1 MNIVIF
7 SYTQKGCETAKKVQ
21 DLLSFEECVCFTTE
35 RLAGR
40 NPGFSVLTKP
50 SSELYG
56 TLFDSKDLLIFVGA
70 AGIAVRS
77 IAPFVKDKT
86 TDPAV
91 LCIDELG
98 RFVIS
103 LLSGHI
109 GGANEAALLIAE
121 GLNAVPVITTATDIN
136 QKFSVDAWATKN
148 GFILSSMK
156 AAKEVSM
163 AVLER
168 EVPLRSDLPVA
179 GELPAGVVFGDEG
192 KTGIYI
198 TRTVKE
204 PFDTTLRLIP
214 KDVHLGIGCRKGVSL
229 EQVETAV
236 MTVLQEH
243 GIDERS
249 VKDIGSID
257 IKKEEAGLLQFA
269 EKKGWPVSFYS
280 ADELNAA
287 EGDFTP
293 SSFVRSVTGV
303 DNVCERASFMK
314 GSEIMI
320 RKTAVN
326 GVTVAASIEKTEVR
340 FG

>member
-21 DLLSFEECVCFTTE
+21 DLLFQEECVCFTTE
-35 RLAGR
+35 RLAGL
-40 NPGFSVLTKP
+40 NPGFSALSKP
-50 SSELYG
+50 SSDLYR
-56 TLFDSKDLLIFVGA
+56 TMFDSKDLLIFVGA
-70 AGIAVRS
+70 TGIAVRS
-77 IAPFVKDKT
+77 IAPFVKDKA

-103 LLSGHI
+103 LLSGHM
-109 GGANEAALLIAE
+109 GGANEAALKIAE
-121 GLNAVPVITTATDIN
+121 GLDAVPVITTATDIN
-136 QKFSVDAWATKN
+136 HKFSVDAWAKKN
-148 GFILSSMK
+148 GFEISSMK
-156 AAKEVSM
+156 TAKEVS
-163 AVLER
+163 AAILER
-168 EVPLRSDLPVA
+168 EVPLRSDLPVVTD
-179 GELPAGVVFGDEG
+179 LPAGVISGDGGEL
-192 KTGIYI
+192 GIYI
-198 TRTVKE
+198 TRRIYE
-204 PFDTTLRLIP
+204 PFENTLRLIP

-249 VKDIGSID
+249 VRDIGSID

-269 EKKGWPVSFYS
+269 EKKGWPIYFYT

-314 GSEIMI
+314 GSEIII

-326 GVTVAASIEKTEVR
+326 GVTVAASIENTEVR